1 MKKAFLESR
10 KLGDLVSV
18 GPATLRDF
26 ARLGIETTEQLAKQ
40 DPLVLYHRMC
50 ELEGKRIDPC
60 LHDVFSAAVAQARN
74 PELPEEQRK
83 WWYWSTVRK
92 SGSGTETKARKR

>member
-1 MKKAFLESR
+1 MKKTQESR
-10 KLGDLVSV
+10 ELGDLVSV

-40 DPLVLYHRMC
+40 DPEVLYQRMC

-60 LHDVFSAAVAQARN
+60 LHDVFSAAVAQARD
-74 PELPEEQRK
+74 PELPAEQRK
-83 WWYWSTVRK
+83 WWYWSGVRK
-92 SGSGTETKARKR
+92 SGLGVGSKAPKR